1 MAALIVMAVSAE
13 ALAATQPAPRGES
26 PMRFTLMRSRTSGCE
41 PSCAEWIAAQGAFV
55 KGVARELEKLLA
67 GLDGRRLPILFMS
80 GGGDMNEALAV
91 GELIRARNL
100 DTAVAFVDA
109 AGRFRPGV
117 CLSACPF
124 AFAAGL
130 RRYAPSG
137 ARIGLHRVLQKRTT
151 VTVHRKYLVRQ
162 RVTETETTTDRQLV
176 SERRE
181 TRTSTREGSNPE
193 LQRRLR
199 AYLNRMGVSPALLV
213 RMDETPHKDIRELFE
228 VEIDWFGLATHF
240 AGAQWLVEPGEAA
253 NGGNNF
259 SVAHVEAYNAQRE
272 RQLFSVVAVRRRD
285 EDYVNLFLVPAD
297 RGSRWR
303 APFAISLRGYQPM
316 PRAVGDIAQRKFAGV
331 FLAPMPRVHFCRAA
345 LGWFTMNIGQVFMRP
360 GYGLRINGAPLGR
373 EAAIYEAACTRLRRL
388 PADTNIQCPSA
399 PGGGSGMP
407 SPSRSSA

>member
-1 MAALIVMAVSAE
+1 MRRMMLRLLSMAALIIMAVSAE
-13 ALAATQPAPRGES
+13 ALAAAQPASRVES

-55 KGVARELEKLLA
+55 KGVAKALEKLLA
-67 GLDGRRLPILFMS
+67 SLGDRRLPILFIS
-80 GGGDMNEALAV
+80 GGGDVNEALAV
-91 GELIRARNL
+91 GTLIRARNL

-124 AFAAGL
+124 AFAGGV

-137 ARIGLHRVLQKRTT
+137 ARIGVHRVLQKKTT
-151 VTVHRKYLVRQ
+151 VMIHRRYLVRQ
-162 RVTETETTTDRQLV
+162 RVTETETTTDRQLI
-176 SERRE
+176 SESRE
-181 TRTSTREGSNPE
+181 TRMSTREGSNPA
-193 LQRRLR
+193 LHRKLR
-199 AYLNRMGVSPALLV
+199 AYLDRMGVSPTLLAK
-213 RMDETPHKDIRELFE
+213 MEETPHKDIRKLFE
-228 VEIDWFGLATHF
+228 IEIDRLGLATHF
-240 AGAQWLVEPGEAA
+240 ASAQWLVEPGEAA

-259 SVAHVEAYNAQRE
+259 GVARVEAYDAQRE

-303 APFAISLRGYQPM
+303 APFAISVRGYQPM

-345 LGWFTMNIGQVFMRP
+345 LGWFSMNIGQVFMRP
-360 GYGLRINGAPLGR
+360 GYGLRIDGAPLGR
-373 EAAIYEAACTRLRRL
+373 EAAIYEAACTR
-388 PADTNIQCPSA
+388 
-399 PGGGSGMP
+399 
-407 SPSRSSA
+407 